1 VEKLKGLTVKDAS
14 DCTIKIPALL
24 SVACCLP
31 SSTTERKIF
40 VQAEA
45 APDCDLKESQ
55 RQKNPPHGILI
66 KPTH

>member
-24 SVACCLP
+24 SVTHCLP

-45 APDCDLKESQ
+45 APDCELKESQ
-55 RQKNPPHGILI
+55 HQKSTPWYIEIPH
-66 KPTH
+66 T

>member
-14 DCTIKIPALL
+14 DCTINIPAVL
-24 SVACCLP
+24 SVTHCLP

-40 VQAEA
+40 VHAEA
-45 APDCDLKESQ
+45 GPDCELKESQ
-55 RQKNPPHGILI
+55 HQKNPPHGILI